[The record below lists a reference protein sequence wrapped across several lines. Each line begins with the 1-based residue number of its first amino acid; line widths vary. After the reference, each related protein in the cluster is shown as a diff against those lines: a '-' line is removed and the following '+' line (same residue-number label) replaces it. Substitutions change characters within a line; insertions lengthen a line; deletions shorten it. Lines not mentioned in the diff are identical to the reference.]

1 MIKIFK
7 NNSSKLLYI
16 ETVTFGSPED
26 FIYSRNGNLF
36 TIDRINTNVVE
47 VNNARYSIFTD
58 VNGVAFNSADEFET
72 YLTKELEVDELATIS
87 DVNNITSAD
96 GSVNSHSD
104 IDLSGVSVFKNSLL
118 KYDGT
123 DYVPCLDV
131 LIDAPNL
138 VINNTNQVVDV
149 INTNIDIQRLNP
161 HKITISYG
169 WSLNDAGQDF
179 ESFAT
184 FGGQD
189 LNQGLTDNNPIHAQ
203 EPKDTAGSSPD
214 GRGTN
219 QMHGFSRCF
228 IVTPTSL
235 GLNNLIL
242 QMSGGANG
250 DLASIWDVKI
260 EIEEYINVNNL

>member
-96 GSVNSHSD
+96 GSVDSHSD
-104 IDLSGVSVFKNSLL
+104 IDLSGITVGKNFIL
-118 KYDGT
+118 KYDGSN
-123 DYVPCLDV
+123 YVPCLSV
-131 LIDAPNL
+131 FIDAPTL
-138 VINNTNQVVDV
+138 IINNTNQVVDIV
-149 INTNIDIQRLNP
+149 NTNIDVQRLKP

-169 WSLNDAGQDF
+169 WSLNDDKNNFISYAN
-179 ESFAT
+179 
-184 FGGQD
+184 FGGQ
-189 LNQGLTDNNPIHAQ
+189 NISKGLSNNSAIHIQ
-203 EPKDTAGSSPD
+203 EPKDKDGTDPD

-242 QMSGGANG
+242 QMSGSANG